1 MKDIDQFRWLRQQL
15 PDQNYFGLTPTSVPI
30 PGIPLR
36 KPSPSGEL
44 DPLYV
49 IETQQWPAQ
58 LDICTAGRKS
68 IFMNAEGDL
77 LLVISAKLK
86 WVIYINNGSILP
98 PAAKQCHCFLAYQHR
113 LDIPL
118 LNHRMPHAVLG
129 SDAHAISF
137 NRF

>member
-1 MKDIDQFRWLRQQL
+1 MRGAVASMKDIDQFRWLRQQL
-15 PDQNYFGLTPTSVPI
+15 PDQNYFWFNVNECANTRHTVEETI
-30 PGIPLR
+30 AF
-36 KPSPSGEL
+36 GEL

-86 WVIYINNGSILP
+86 WVIYISNGLILP
-98 PAAKQCHCFLAYQHR
+98 PARQNNATVFSLISTVSIFHC
-113 LDIPL
+113 
-118 LNHRMPHAVLG
+118 
-129 SDAHAISF
+129 
-137 NRF
+137 